1 MSFHLHHP
9 SLSLNGKKKGKKK
22 FASAAQAKQARELDA
37 SWKEVLKR
45 QGAEQEDSKRS
56 RALKAAPLVYSLAV
70 PADRSTA
77 HIKSLNSAVG
87 VAVLK
92 PIPEYTGSKMIGIGQ
107 LHKSN
112 AIPVFRSEDI
122 QDIARMRR

>member
-1 MSFHLHHP
+1 MHLHHP

-22 FASAAQAKQARELDA
+22 FASAVHAQQARELAA

-45 QGAEQEDSKRS
+45 QGVEEENRKRT
-56 RALKAAPLVYSLAV
+56 RALKAEPLVYSLGV

-77 HIKSLNSAVG
+77 HIKSLNSSVG
-87 VAVLK
+87 IAPLK
-92 PIPEYTGSKMIGIGQ
+92 PVPVYTGDKMIGIGQ

-112 AIPVFRSEDI
+112 AVPVFRSEDI
-122 QDIARMRR
+122 EDIARMRR

>member
-1 MSFHLHHP
+1 MHLHHP

-22 FASAAQAKQARELDA
+22 FASAAHAQQARELDA

-45 QGAEQEDSKRS
+45 QGVEEENRKRS

-77 HIKSLNSAVG
+77 HIKSLNSSVG

-92 PIPEYTGSKMIGIGQ
+92 PVPMYTGDKMIGIGQ

-122 QDIARMRR
+122 EDIARMRR